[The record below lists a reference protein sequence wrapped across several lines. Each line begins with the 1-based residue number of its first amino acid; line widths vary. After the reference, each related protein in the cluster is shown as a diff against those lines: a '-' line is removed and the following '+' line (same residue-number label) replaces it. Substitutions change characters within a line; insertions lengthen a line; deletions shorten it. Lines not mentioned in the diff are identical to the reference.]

1 MTKRAWTRASDISAR
16 LVAMSSVALA
26 LFVFSVDA
34 EALLFNFISISTYC
48 QPNVN
53 QGASGQTGPVVNSN
67 THSASC
73 TDFFGPSSGQAD
85 ASSSVDFGVMKI
97 YAEGT
102 ASGFT
107 GYASAN
113 VTLDS
118 TDMVTV
124 NPLNGALIGQA
135 GTVYASMQLQ
145 ALQTGNT
152 IFLWCLAA
160 QSGTPFG
167 PEDICYIPNGF
178 ASFDYDCSTPCT
190 FPFSFPMTF
199 GVPTLLD
206 IKLFGSGGAA
216 TNGEPGPVF
225 GSTDLSQSV
234 YWDGIQDVTFN
245 GQSVPYTLTSTS
257 GHDWTQSSV
266 PGNGSTPAPEPSS
279 LALLAIG
286 LGGLGFARRQRCER
300 PSR

>member
-1 MTKRAWTRASDISAR
+1 MTERTRTRASDASRPLRAVRTLAPSVVPWRSGSRIASLTSNVPAIRKSRSQLLQRMAPARARAITPTWGGPMTKRAWTRASDISAR

-124 NPLNGALIGQA
+124 NPLNGALI
-135 GTVYASMQLQ
+135 
-145 ALQTGNT
+145 
-152 IFLWCLAA
+152 
-160 QSGTPFG
+160 
-167 PEDICYIPNGF
+167 
-178 ASFDYDCSTPCT
+178 
-190 FPFSFPMTF
+190 
-199 GVPTLLD
+199 
-206 IKLFGSGGAA
+206 
-216 TNGEPGPVF
+216 
-225 GSTDLSQSV
+225 
-234 YWDGIQDVTFN
+234 
-245 GQSVPYTLTSTS
+245 
-257 GHDWTQSSV
+257 
-266 PGNGSTPAPEPSS
+266 
-279 LALLAIG
+279 
-286 LGGLGFARRQRCER
+286 
-300 PSR
+300 